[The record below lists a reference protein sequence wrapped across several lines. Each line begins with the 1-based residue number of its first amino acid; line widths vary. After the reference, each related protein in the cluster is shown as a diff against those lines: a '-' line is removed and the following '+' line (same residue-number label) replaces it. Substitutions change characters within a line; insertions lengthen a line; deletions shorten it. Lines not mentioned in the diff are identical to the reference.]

1 MLYLIKLNDQFVQKK
16 FLQFHFIYHSS
27 SNDIRYSNLSS
38 IIIIQKDSVKVC

>member
-27 SNDIRYSNLSS
+27 SNDISV
-38 IIIIQKDSVKVC
+38 IQIFLQS